1 VAAKKDILVVLEFD
15 DKGSYKIKKT
25 IGDVST
31 ILAKAGTEAGKAGQG
46 FQKLKTD
53 ANLAAGGFDKLKGSF
68 KSTMLSMAA
77 GMGLWTGMSMIM
89 RTISTNLKDIV
100 TKGREFDASF
110 SKVKI
115 MLKGTEEQAFAVKL
129 AVLGM
134 SPALGSA
141 SDNAKTLAMSLREFA
156 DLSIP
161 VHLKLV
167 EQAAILSATAFTT
180 NELAMEALIS
190 TMKGFK
196 IGIGDMGKV
205 SDVLT
210 KAVQLEDVSFE
221 ELTKTILKL
230 SSTAYQAGV
239 GMDELVATFLTLTH
253 TGVDSQTAMMQ
264 LRMLLQGI
272 IKPSVAASNEA
283 RRLGLE
289 WGVAG
294 VKSQGFAKWLSELG
308 RVAQGDVAVLDNLFQ
323 GGRTLVGVLNLTS
336 TASKELKDNIA
347 QLKEAFTGGAETQK
361 VFLERMK
368 EVNFW
373 IKMAGEMFKKFKI
386 AIWEGFTS
394 QITKGAA
401 SADEIK
407 QRVDVM
413 TKSIIT
419 TGLSIGKA
427 ISDVI
432 KFFVSFRDTIVTVG
446 KIWFA
451 FWSTKMIAG
460 WATMV
465 VTAINA
471 SSSAMIT
478 LKFATMAVTTALG
491 TLVTA
496 VGIAIAATQ
505 ALLWAR
511 EKLGLSMDKS
521 GKGMTAEEKKW
532 RDISF
537 ALTETATGMKGLS
550 AWEPIANLLG
560 QELQNTWKI
569 AGKGYRDVSPELKK
583 LNDLWNEFGGNTQE
597 TLKAIAAGAAD
608 KELSDLLSKITKG
621 ASDAASS
628 TDTLEKQLKALQD
641 ALLGTGDPSGEF
653 GDNLSDQQKKLAA
666 LRETLKSYGY
676 TLKTELTER
685 YMTLSQGLATFG
697 SQMTKVDFDRMKKEL
712 KELGAVLG
720 KNSQALLNLGILTKT
735 EVSYEVTKIT
745 KDFWDLKKEMEAGNI
760 TWAQYTS
767 GIDAINEALK
777 KLDPTLTATLNNMTK
792 VAETPLPSPKK
803 MLGETPGLTVPEYG
817 PSPMLTADEV
827 KKALASLGPSI
838 QYLTYLEGLIGAPL
852 KELAKRQLPDFVKN
866 FKAAMAVGGFS
877 AEGLKTAA
885 DALIQHYKD
894 AGVEVPA
901 ELKKMGSSVLSTWQG
916 VAQAMGEYWSNAMA
930 EMIKSGLNF
939 RDVINIAWQTLA
951 IGAGKVIGNMA
962 EKALSGLG
970 AMAGPVGS
978 LIGSIAGS
986 LISGLGKLFGIK
998 SKAQKEAEKAKKE
1011 AEELKRQVASIQKS
1025 YKSLGDITEATAK
1038 KIAELTKQYNKQT
1051 ATIMTLTDVMND
1063 AGISMKNLQGYVTK
1077 MTQALRDMASG
1088 TVDVQKGMDAIG
1100 SAFNALITWAQ
1111 KFDKEGTKALIS
1123 FMQYLRKIGVSIAEV
1138 DAYVFGA
1145 LEKGAGGLKSMV
1157 ESVGGSGY
1165 KQLIT
1170 YRDEIKTLGEE
1181 VDKLSMSKISER
1193 AAQREY
1199 LQKKAQ
1205 LEELRKKYDDLKTS
1219 LASGLAPELERV
1231 SRLTVAM
1238 FSSFIQQG
1246 KSMSETFALMGDSLV
1261 ALRDKYT
1268 ELGLTGGAAIEDL
1281 FKLVDIQKANEGLFE
1296 GLEGTRQL
1304 LKALGD
1310 TGFLTAESLA
1320 DLATQATGYYDKL
1333 ISAGLDPKQ
1342 AMAMVSPTLSDLA
1355 YYAEQYGLK
1364 LDAGTEMLIA
1374 QAKLAGTWKDRGKDI
1389 NTILEGG
1396 FSDLVGRFDRL
1407 IKVNEEI
1414 RDGQEEGGRGVTRA
1428 QHGFEGTVTG
1438 PRTFY
1443 VEPGVTEAVRIGRP
1457 GKAGSGESQVTVI
1470 EKNVTF
1476 EPVIIPFKH
1485 LQSLVIEW
1493 VQKASADERILVRP
1507 RSVRGRG

>member
-1 VAAKKDILVVLEFD
+1 MAAKKDILVVLEFD

-46 FQKLKTD
+46 FTKLKTD
-53 ANLAAGGFDKLKGSF
+53 ATAAAGGMDKLKGSF
-68 KSTMLSMAA
+68 KSGMLQMAA
-77 GMGLWTGMSMIM
+77 GLGLWTGMSSVL
-89 RTISTNLKDIV
+89 RALTTNLKDVV
-100 TKGREFDASF
+100 TKGREFDTSF
-110 SKVKI
+110 SKVSI
-115 MLKGTEEQAFAVKL
+115 MLKGTAEESEKVKMSL
-129 AVLGM
+129 LRM
-134 SPALGSA
+134 SPALGSSA
-141 SDNAKTLAMSLREFA
+141 ENARTLGMSLREFA
-156 DLSIP
+156 EIP
-161 VHLKLV
+161 IAEHFKMV
-167 EQAAILSATAFTT
+167 EQAAILATSAYTT
-180 NELAMEALIS
+180 NEIAMEALTSVI
-190 TMKGFK
+190 KGFHLETSQASQ
-196 IGIGDMGKV
+196 V
-205 SDVLT
+205 SDVMT
-210 KAVQLEDVSFE
+210 KATQLENVSFE
-221 ELTKTILKL
+221 EITKTILKL

-239 GMDELVATFLTLTH
+239 GLDELVATFLTLTH

-272 IKPSVAASNEA
+272 MKPSAGATAEA
-283 RRLGLE
+283 RKLGLE

-294 VKSQGFAKWLSELG
+294 VKAQGFSKWLSELG
-308 RVAQGDVAVLDNLFQ
+308 RVTQGNSAILDNLFQ
-323 GGRTLVGVLNLTS
+323 GGRTLVGVINLAS
-336 TASKELKDNIA
+336 TASKELTSNIGDLSTAFNGGNDA
-347 QLKEAFTGGAETQK
+347 QR

-368 EVNFW
+368 TVNFW
-373 IKMAGEMFKKFKI
+373 LKMAGELFNKLKV
-386 AIWEGFTS
+386 AIWEGFTGS
-394 QITKGAA
+394 ITKGAG
-401 SADEIK
+401 SAEEMKKRIDALT
-407 QRVDVM
+407 QSV
-413 TKSIIT
+413 IT

-427 ISDVI
+427 IGDAI
-432 KFFVSFRDTIVTVG
+432 KFIVKFKDELVLLFKVWLAFTVASKAVSFGRLL
-446 KIWFA
+446 
-451 FWSTKMIAG
+451 MAG
-460 WATMV
+460 IETGLTTMPRLAGAMSGI
-465 VTAINA
+465 TA
-471 SSSAMIT
+471 
-478 LKFATMAVTTALG
+478 ALG
-491 TLVTA
+491 TA
-496 VGIAIAATQ
+496 VAAL
-505 ALLWAR
+505 AA
-511 EKLGLSMDKS
+511 
-521 GKGMTAEEKKW
+521 
-532 RDISF
+532 F
-537 ALTETATGMKGLS
+537 AAG
-550 AWEPIANLLG
+550 
-560 QELQNTWKI
+560 WKI
-569 AGKGYRDVSPELKK
+569 GEWLSDVTGLKK
-583 LNDLWNEFGGNTQE
+583 KILEIGDWG
-597 TLKAIAAGAAD
+597 AGA
-608 KELSDLLSKITKG
+608 ENT
-621 ASDAASS
+621 
-628 TDTLEKQLKALQD
+628 KQLKAMTDL
-641 ALLGTGDPSGEF
+641 
-653 GDNLSDQQKKLAA
+653 KAA
-666 LRETLKSYGY
+666 LRDTGESAIQLKIKYGSYSAALEAVNNGTEKLIKAKVEEKKALSESSQAAATAAEAETNRLAGLREMLKGYGY
-676 TLKTELTER
+676 TLKTEVQDR
-685 YMTLSQGLATFG
+685 YDTLKQGLADFG
-697 SQMTKVDFDRMKKEL
+697 DQMTKIDYDRMKKEL
-712 KELGAVLG
+712 RELGAVLG

-735 EVSYEVTKIT
+735 EVSVEVIKIT

-760 TWAQYTS
+760 TWANYQA

-803 MLGETPGLTVPEYG
+803 WNLEAPGLMTEEQMMGPAVQYPTPPPRYFSGFMDEKAALLGIQRATQYKYKLVEVEEAYRSLKATADITHQDEVTAVTMIADLYHQLGLTVPKEYQKIIDKAAEAAKG
-817 PSPMLTADEV
+817 MSSDMIKGFSALGTALQVFGDTAGEKLKPLVTAAASVAGQIASSLTRQFNEMGGKGKMDFKNL
-827 KKALASLGPSI
+827 KKAFKELSGELAGALGAA
-838 QYLTYLEGLIGAPL
+838 LGGLIGGGGANTYGGIGAAL
-852 KELAKRQLPDFVKN
+852 GGALGSILPGVGN
-866 FKAAMAVGGFS
+866 VIGSLVGGLFG
-877 AEGLKTAA
+877 GLFKKKKTAE
-885 DALIQHYKD
+885 Q
-894 AGVEVPA
+894 
-901 ELKKMGSSVLSTWQG
+901 
-916 VAQAMGEYWSNAMA
+916 
-930 EMIKSGLNF
+930 
-939 RDVINIAWQTLA
+939 
-951 IGAGKVIGNMA
+951 
-962 EKALSGLG
+962 KA
-970 AMAGPVGS
+970 
-978 LIGSIAGS
+978 
-986 LISGLGKLFGIK
+986 
-998 SKAQKEAEKAKKE
+998 
-1011 AEELKRQVASIQKS
+1011 AEELKKQVDSVTKS

-1038 KIAELTKQYNKQT
+1038 KIIDLTKQYNKQT

-1111 KFDKEGTKALIS
+1111 KFDKEGSKALVS

-1138 DAYVFGA
+1138 DDYVFGA

-1231 SRLTVAM
+1231 GRLTVAM

-1320 DLATQATGYYDKL
+1320 DLSTQATGYYDKL

-1389 NTILEGG
+1389 NVILEEG
-1396 FSDLVGRFDRL
+1396 FSDLIGRADRL
-1407 IKVNEEI
+1407 IKLGEESHED
-1414 RDGQEEGGRGVTRA
+1414 RRGRETYA

-1457 GKAGSGESQVTVI
+1457 GKVESDGSQVTVI

-1507 RSVRGRG
+1507 RAVRGRG